1 LGLEKLSG
9 MHNRIDPAL
18 FFYDT
23 LVGDYKMVKEQITLV
38 TGKYIILAYVYFSSR
53 SAKKYL
59 KSYQDKFPHADVE
72 QKADVIM
79 VKYIL

>member
-1 LGLEKLSG
+1 
-9 MHNRIDPAL
+9 MI
-18 FFYDT
+18 
-23 LVGDYKMVKEQITLV
+23 KEQITLV
-38 TGKYIILAYVYFSSR
+38 TRKYVILAYVYTSAR

-59 KSYQDKFPHADVE
+59 KSYQDKFSHAEIE